1 MINSV
6 PLTRT
11 HFEQALTK
19 EQLRVTLFIRI
30 ALMLGICFF
39 YFVVLLIYF
48 MRTTKSFSQ
57 PDTSLMDA
65 LSIFHMVFTV
75 AMTPIAF
82 YISRLPLRPERLAGQ
97 NTLPSSENASL
108 IAVNLYRI
116 SSLLL
121 MAPIEAAAFIGA
133 AVCLIGVQNGTIEI
147 YPIYWLNVFSAVL
160 FILVGMITFP
170 TRERILE
177 TLESSFI
184 QR

>member
-11 HFEQALTK
+11 HLEQALTK
-19 EQLRVTLFIRI
+19 EELRVTLFIRI

-48 MRTTKSFSQ
+48 IRTTNSYSQ

-65 LSIFHMVFTV
+65 LSIFHIVFTV
-75 AMTPIAF
+75 AMTSVAF
-82 YISRLPLRPERLAGQ
+82 YISRLQLRPERLSGQ
-97 NTLPSSENASL
+97 NNLQSSEEVSL
-108 IAVNLYRI
+108 RAVNLYRV

-121 MAPIEAAAFIGA
+121 MAPIEAAAFLGA
-133 AVCLIGVQNGTIEI
+133 AICMAGIQNGTMGL

-160 FILVGMITFP
+160 FILVGIITFP